1 MARAA
6 WTAGTTQEM
15 PPKQSPEGS
24 LAPSSLLPSVNL
36 SSASCWLVY
45 ARAGGKGAWK
55 RYLGRVSPAVVGKAG
70 EGQKCIRGSTGKWP
84 AHSQHE
90 LLFPFSFGNWRENGP
105 VWKIWGCKYFILT
118 LLNKV
123 KGDKLFHFKIPRGPF
138 RKIMKILQ
146 ELITEPV
153 PGQTPSNLWASK
165 LPLEGHSILSRKWNK
180 LYMKREQIF

>member
-36 SSASCWLVY
+36 SSASYWLGCT
-45 ARAGGKGAWK
+45 RAGGRGAWK

-70 EGQKCIRGSTGKWP
+70 EGQKWIWGSTGKWP
-84 AHSQHE
+84 ANSQRK
-90 LLFPFSFGNWRENGP
+90 LLFPFSLNWRENGLAWK
-105 VWKIWGCKYFILT
+105 VWSCKYFILT

-123 KGDKLFHFKIPRGPF
+123 KGDKLFHFKTPRGAF

-153 PGQTPSNLWASK
+153 PGQTPRNLWASK